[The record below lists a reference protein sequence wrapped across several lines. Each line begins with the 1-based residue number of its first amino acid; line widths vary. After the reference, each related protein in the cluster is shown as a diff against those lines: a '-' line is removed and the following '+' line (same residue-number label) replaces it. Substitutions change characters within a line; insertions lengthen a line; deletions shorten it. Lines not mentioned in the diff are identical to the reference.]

1 MASHTDPHFVVVS
14 VIESLGGM
22 PYVMAKRLDDNDLLI
37 RYGVMLNGVR
47 IENGEIVRALNEVGE
62 GRDDV
67 WGFSLISV
75 EDLRHFTI
83 GQTVALEQT
92 IPVEK

>member
-1 MASHTDPHFVVVS
+1 MANHTDPHFVVVS
-14 VIESLGGM
+14 VIESLGGL

-47 IENGEIVRALNEVGE
+47 IETGEIVRALNEVGE

-67 WGFSLISV
+67 WGFSLNSV
-75 EDLRHFTI
+75 DDLRNFTI
-83 GQTVALEQT
+83 GQTVALQQT
-92 IPVEK
+92 IPIEK